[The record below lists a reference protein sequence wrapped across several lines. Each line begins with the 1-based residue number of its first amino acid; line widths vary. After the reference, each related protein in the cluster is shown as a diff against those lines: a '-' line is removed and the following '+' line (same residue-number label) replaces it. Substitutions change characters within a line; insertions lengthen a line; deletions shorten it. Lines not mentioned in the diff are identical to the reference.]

1 MPKPSLIEFSD
12 KINEIM
18 PVIAKEFIRH
28 QVGELSKGKITPPQL
43 LALDFVHKQSELK
56 MTDLA
61 HLLGVTT
68 AAITGIADRM
78 VKYGYLIRV
87 FDPADR
93 RIIKVKLTPKGEQL
107 LSKVNRARREMVT
120 NVFGKISQS
129 EREEYLKILTHVYEA
144 LAQEKVITHYE

>member
-1 MPKPSLIEFSD
+1 MLKPSLIEFSD

-18 PVIAKEFIRH
+18 PVIAREFIRH

-61 HLLGVTT
+61 HLLGVTS

-78 VKYGYLIRV
+78 VKYGYLVRV

-93 RIIKVKLTPKGEQL
+93 RIIKVKLTLKGEQL
-107 LSKVNRARREMVT
+107 LNRVNRARREMVV
-120 NVFGKISQS
+120 NVFSKISQA

-144 LAQEKVITHYE
+144 LAQEKIITHYE

>member
-1 MPKPSLIEFSD
+1 MPKSSLIEFSD

-18 PVIAKEFIRH
+18 PVIAREFIRH
-28 QVGELSKGKITPPQL
+28 QVGELSKGKITLPQL
-43 LALDFVHKQSELK
+43 LALDFVQKQSELK

-68 AAITGIADRM
+68 AAITGIAGRM
-78 VKYGYLIRV
+78 VKYGYLVRV

-107 LSKVNRARREMVT
+107 LNKVNRARREMVV
-120 NVFGKISQS
+120 NVFSKISQA

-144 LAQEKVITHYE
+144 LAQEKIITHYE